1 MHSIPWL
8 TAFEIHAEK
17 MQNPNLERRGDV
29 TGALS
34 LSLSLRPCIS
44 RQVKSPSP
52 PWFHKQGIPVKEMAA
67 LLPGD
72 ENSLPPPVTK
82 ERKQEK
88 RKNPISVFASRT
100 SSTDA

>member
-17 MQNPNLERRGDV
+17 MQNPNLQRRGDV
-29 TGALS
+29 TGA

-67 LLPGD
+67 LLPGN

-82 ERKQEK
+82 ERKQ
-88 RKNPISVFASRT
+88 
-100 SSTDA
+100 

>member
-8 TAFEIHAEK
+8 TAFEIHAGK
-17 MQNPNLERRGDV
+17 MQNPNLQRRGDV

-34 LSLSLRPCIS
+34 LSLSLSLRLCIS

-72 ENSLPPPVTK
+72 ENSLPPLVTK
-82 ERKQEK
+82 ERKQ
-88 RKNPISVFASRT
+88 
-100 SSTDA
+100 

>member
-17 MQNPNLERRGDV
+17 MQNRNLQRRGDV
-29 TGALS
+29 TGA

-52 PWFHKQGIPVKEMAA
+52 PWFHKQGIPVTEMAA

-72 ENSLPPPVTK
+72 ENSLPTPVTK

-88 RKNPISVFASRT
+88 RKNPISISASRT